1 MSAGGGHMSADEA
14 KRASAD
20 HMERVIGERM
30 IGERQELEREPRQLL
45 PENLRRKADELAI
58 DVAERLEDVETDEQ
72 IVDRP
77 GNVEPIFGSPMWL
90 PGTLSNGL
98 AGTALMYSL
107 LAQSD
112 SRYLQLAHQHLQ
124 AALKAATWNTQ
135 GGLIGGPA
143 GILAAA
149 QGASGVGKNYP
160 GLREKLA
167 FRLAATQTE
176 TVRTYAEELKDGVHW
191 LAYDIMHGVTGVLR
205 VLMDEP
211 SKEACGAVETT
222 SDYLCSHILKQHESG
237 LPGWWVPSELEPVAE
252 DSQTYPHGDLNLG
265 LAHGVTGVVATLT
278 TVAEREGLT
287 PEIEDAL
294 RRAVDWMVMW
304 RQEVD
309 GIPYWPARVP
319 AELNGSAQDA
329 PPLFTRAAWCYGT
342 PGVAL
347 TLMRAGRLL
356 SDSDLIDTAVD
367 ALVGHLRAPERAWR
381 LDGPTF
387 CHGYAGTL
395 HVLHRAWLIR
405 DDERLRQ
412 LALTMASKLVDD
424 MAEPDAPFIFRHWMP
439 DSPEGWQ
446 KADSYKKVDSVG
458 LLEGA
463 SGVAAV
469 LYSLSL
475 DDPSDLPAWDRVFAL
490 S

>member
-1 MSAGGGHMSADEA
+1 MSADEA
-14 KRASAD
+14 KRVSADEAKRVSAD
-20 HMERVIGERM
+20 HVEHTIGESQ
-30 IGERQELEREPRQLL
+30 GSERESRRLL
-45 PENLRRKADELAI
+45 PENLRRRAGELAN
-58 DVAERLEDVETDEQ
+58 DVAERLGDAEADRQ

-77 GNVEPIFGSPMWL
+77 GNVEPIFGSSMWL

-107 LAQSD
+107 LARSD
-112 SRYLQLAHQHLQ
+112 PRCLQLAHRHLQ
-124 AALKAATWNTQ
+124 AALESATWNSR
-135 GGLIGGPA
+135 GGLMGGPA

-160 GLREKLA
+160 GLREKLTT
-167 FRLAATQTE
+167 RLAATQTE
-176 TVRTYAEELKDGVHW
+176 AVRAYSEALKDGVHW

-211 SKEACGAVETT
+211 SKDARSAVEATNG
-222 SDYLCSHILKQHESG
+222 YLCSHILKRRESG
-237 LPGWWVPSELEPVAE
+237 LPGWWVPSELEPIAE
-252 DSQTYPHGDLNLG
+252 DRETYPHGDLNLG
-265 LAHGVTGVVATLT
+265 MAHGVTGVVATLT
-278 TVAEREGLT
+278 TLAERASLT
-287 PEIEDAL
+287 PEMEDAL
-294 RRAVDWMVMW
+294 RRAVDWMAMW
-304 RQEVD
+304 RQEVN
-309 GIPYWPARVP
+309 GVPYWPARIP
-319 AELNGSAQDA
+319 AELNGSPRNA
-329 PPLFTRAAWCYGT
+329 PPQFTRAAWCYGT

-356 SDSDLIDTAVD
+356 GDPGVVDTAVD
-367 ALVGHLRAPERAWR
+367 ALVGHLQAPEHAWR

-387 CHGYAGTL
+387 CHGYSGAL

-405 DDERLRQ
+405 GDERLRQ
-412 LALTMASKLVDD
+412 LALTMASKLIDD

-446 KADSYKKVDSVG
+446 KADSYKRVDSVG